1 MKENKKIKMVS
12 RLLAWADKWANSGI
26 ICLERKQRKKQVC
39 IPMYE
44 KREDETEKKNKEFS
58 NYKVKILWE
67 MKQKCQLGKWYVRF
81 VFNTDLV

>member
-1 MKENKKIKMVS
+1 
-12 RLLAWADKWANSGI
+12 
-26 ICLERKQRKKQVC
+26 
-39 IPMYE
+39 MYE